1 MEQLLQPV
9 DVIALWEADGK
20 LRPLRLRLLSESGPQ
35 RVDILQVV
43 QEKLEN
49 RYGWEGIRFLCIAK
63 AGWREYPVELF
74 YSQRNRCWSVSG
86 SV

>member
-1 MEQLLQPV
+1 MEQLLRPV
-9 DVIALWEADGK
+9 DVIALWGADGK
-20 LRPLRLRLLSESGPQ
+20 LRPLRLRLCSETGPQ

-43 QEKLEN
+43 QEKQEN

-63 AGWREYPVELF
+63 AGWREYPVELH
-74 YSQRNRCWSVSG
+74 YSQRYRCWSMG

>member
-1 MEQLLQPV
+1 MEQLIQPV

-20 LRPLRLRLLSESGPQ
+20 MRPLRLRLLSESGPQ

-43 QEKLEN
+43 QEKQEN
-49 RYGWEGIRFLCIAK
+49 RYGWEGIRFLCIAR
-63 AGWREYPVELF
+63 AGRQEYPVELF

>member
-1 MEQLLQPV
+1 MEQLLHTV

-20 LRPLRLRLLSESGPQ
+20 LHPLRLRLCSETGPQ

-43 QEKLEN
+43 QEKQES

-74 YSQRNRCWSVSG
+74 YSQRHRCWSVSG